1 MLRQLTQVF
10 LTAVLLGSLIGCGNT
25 GDLYLPQDETATQ
38 ESNTENTESQ

>member
-10 LTAVLLGSLIGCGNT
+10 LTAVLLGGLIGCGNT

-38 ESNTENTESQ
+38 QSNPENKESQ